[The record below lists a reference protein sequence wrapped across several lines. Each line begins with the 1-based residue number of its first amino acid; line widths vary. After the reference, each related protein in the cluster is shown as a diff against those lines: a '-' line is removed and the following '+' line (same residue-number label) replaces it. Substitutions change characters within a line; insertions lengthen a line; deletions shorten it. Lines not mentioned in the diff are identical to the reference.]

1 MSLVPHASCIQ
12 FIIVCANGVV
22 QETHH
27 TAEKCKSTVHADR
40 DCHSSSL
47 YISLLPF
54 LAVLCRLIPH
64 FCIDL
69 HLCIGERFPWNFLQ
83 TFIGLREWNIM
94 TSVIPWLYSQ
104 HQQQV
109 KVFSNSVKY
118 LKIYEMDWHSFLTQ
132 IFIVSRL
139 WIIMALVKPLIIC
152 CSAVMRLALMVLSQ
166 ISRDCLL
173 RCKCKNVP
181 PVKFWLNKQGVA

>member
-1 MSLVPHASCIQ
+1 MSLCNVSALNCFLYTCVAVDLDPRGFGNMQCLNDMNKKCVVCSEYIMSLVPHASCIQ

-69 HLCIGERFPWNFLQ
+69 HLCIGERFP
-83 TFIGLREWNIM
+83 
-94 TSVIPWLYSQ
+94 
-104 HQQQV
+104 
-109 KVFSNSVKY
+109 
-118 LKIYEMDWHSFLTQ
+118 
-132 IFIVSRL
+132 
-139 WIIMALVKPLIIC
+139 
-152 CSAVMRLALMVLSQ
+152 
-166 ISRDCLL
+166 
-173 RCKCKNVP
+173 
-181 PVKFWLNKQGVA
+181 